1 MYFAFVVLCAY
12 QVTELYYYRLQEHE
26 MDAKQ
31 LALVAVRTYFMNS
44 HERSVFR
51 GCLVARLSC
60 HVAPQFCRRRCGGRF
75 GRCGLGVAWH
85 PTSHTKLA
93 FNISRIQCGIFLAF
107 RYHTILLFVHIY
119 VFNNHRWTS

>member
-26 MDAKQ
+26 LDAKQ

-44 HERSVFR
+44 HERSVF
-51 GCLVARLSC
+51 
-60 HVAPQFCRRRCGGRF
+60 
-75 GRCGLGVAWH
+75 
-85 PTSHTKLA
+85 
-93 FNISRIQCGIFLAF
+93 NISRIQCGIFLGF